1 MIKNPKILLAI
12 GALAAGIFGAMLLF
26 ATAPET
32 PTAQPKPAVPLVRTI
47 AAEARSVQLRIATH
61 GTVAPRTES
70 DLVPEISG
78 RVVWVSPV
86 LVSGGFFEEGD
97 ALLRIEPADY
107 EVALERARAQLA
119 RAESEADRAARE
131 LERQETLAEQNVT
144 SASRLDDTRN
154 AGKVAAASLREAHA
168 ALDQAERDVGRTEIA
183 APYAGRVRQENVD
196 VGQFVNRGAPVA
208 RVYAVDWA
216 EVRLPIRDDE
226 LAWIDLPTGGLPE
239 GVLGPEVLL
248 RARYAGA
255 DREWQGRVVRTEGE
269 IDARSRMVHVVARL
283 EDPYGRD
290 KRAGLPP
297 FPVGLFVEA
306 EILGKT
312 ADDVVVLPRSALRT
326 GDRVLVVD
334 DEDRLRFRDVEVM
347 RRGRKDAFIRA
358 GVAPGDRICISA
370 LETPVDGMHVRP
382 VVSEVPVSVTGE
394 ADEDTGVSS

>member
-1 MIKNPKILLAI
+1 MIKNPKVLLAI
-12 GALAAGIFGAMLLF
+12 GALAVGVLGAMLLF

-32 PTAQPKPAVPLVRTI
+32 PTARPEPAVPLVRTI

-78 RVVWVSPV
+78 RVVWVSPA

-107 EVALERARAQLA
+107 EVALERARAQVA

-131 LERQETLAEQNVT
+131 VERQETLAKQNVT

-154 AGKVAAASLREAHA
+154 AGKIAEASLREARA
-168 ALDQAERDVGRTEIA
+168 VLDQAERDVARTEIS
-183 APYAGRVRQENVD
+183 APYAGRVREENVD
-196 VGQFVNRGAPVA
+196 VGQFVSRGAPVA

-290 KRAGLPP
+290 KRAGRPP

-334 DEDRLRFRDVEVM
+334 DEDRLRFRDVDVM
-347 RRGRKDAFIRA
+347 RRDRKDAFIRA

>member
-1 MIKNPKILLAI
+1 MIKSPKVLLAI
-12 GALAAGIFGAMLLF
+12 GALAAGVVGAMLLF
-26 ATAPET
+26 ATSPET
-32 PTAQPKPAVPLVRTI
+32 PTARPQPAVPLVRTI
-47 AAEARSVQLRIATH
+47 AVETRSVQLRIATH

-78 RVVWVSPV
+78 RVVWVSPA

-97 ALLRIEPADY
+97 ALLRIEKADY

-119 RAESEADRAARE
+119 RTESEADRAARE
-131 LERQETLAEQNVT
+131 LERQETLAKQNVT

-154 AGKVAAASLREAHA
+154 AGKIAQAARREARA
-168 ALDQAERDVGRTEIA
+168 ALEQAERNVARTELS
-183 APYAGRVRQENVD
+183 APYAGRVREENVD
-196 VGQFVNRGAPVA
+196 VGQFVNRGAAVA

-216 EVRLPIRDDE
+216 EVRLPIPDDE
-226 LAWIDLPTGGLPE
+226 LAWIDLPTSGLPE
-239 GVLGPEVLL
+239 GVLGPEVTL

-255 DREWQGRVVRTEGE
+255 DREWHGRIVRTEGE

-283 EDPYGRD
+283 EDPYGRN
-290 KRAGLPP
+290 KREGLPP

-334 DEDRLRFRDVEVM
+334 AEDRLRFRDVDVM
-347 RRGRKDAFIRA
+347 RRGREEALIR
-358 GVAPGDRICISA
+358 GGISPGERVCVSA

-382 VVSEVPVSVTGE
+382 VVAEGPVSLTGD